1 MTNETISLNEDF
13 KDLLLCV
20 EGNDV
25 KRKEL
30 INMAASKFEL
40 STKQAEGFVAR
51 NIHKLQQVN
60 LINASGQKGKRTY
73 HLSRSLQQRISSNEP
88 FKSKLKPESEDLDGD
103 KELIDEEVKTQ
114 VSLEMILSELEAYS
128 DLQKRFPRS
137 RAVVQ
142 GLLKETKKESIQLYG
157 RLNALKKVIHA
168 TTQRSIPKC

>member
-51 NIHKLQQVN
+51 NIHKLQQVHILADHEHPFWSMVN
-60 LINASGQKGKRTY
+60 TDSGAS
-73 HLSRSLQQRISSNEP
+73 
-88 FKSKLKPESEDLDGD
+88 
-103 KELIDEEVKTQ
+103 
-114 VSLEMILSELEAYS
+114 
-128 DLQKRFPRS
+128 
-137 RAVVQ
+137 
-142 GLLKETKKESIQLYG
+142 
-157 RLNALKKVIHA
+157 
-168 TTQRSIPKC
+168 